1 MVSYPDPPDLQR
13 IKDSDLLSRFR
24 ENYFLRNIRSSAKL
38 YLSDNLTVAFLL
50 GFLFFV
56 FLAVFGQELAPYEPN
71 RTFLDG
77 GQIAKL
83 QPPSAEHPLGTT
95 AVGTDILSR
104 LMYGARPTLL
114 TGFAGGTVVITL
126 GLLVGV
132 SAGYYGG
139 TIDDV
144 LMRITDFVYS
154 VPLIPVALVFASYF
168 GVGTWMIV
176 FTVGFILWR
185 GNARIFRS
193 QVLQIK
199 EREHVRAAKVLGASD
214 WYILTRHVLPS
225 IGGMITLFYALGIGI
240 TILITASLAFL
251 GFADV
256 GTPTWGLML
265 RNAYDSGYMM
275 DAWWWTFSSGGA
287 ITLTVLC
294 IYMIGRGYERVRET
308 TVSASGD

>member
-1 MVSYPDPPDLQR
+1 MVSYPEPPGLQR
-13 IKDSDLLSRFR
+13 VKDSDLISRVR
-24 ENYFLRNIRSSAKL
+24 KNYFLRNLRSSAKL

-71 RTFLDG
+71 RTFLEG

-83 QPPSAEHPLGTT
+83 KPPSAEHPLGTT

-139 TIDDV
+139 TIDDI

-214 WYILTRHVLPS
+214 WYILTRHVLRP
-225 IGGMITLFYALGIGI
+225 TLVPLSTILVGDLLGVILSASYLVEVVFGIPGIGRLSLDAI
-240 TILITASLAFL
+240 RRQDTALVLGTTLVPVFVAVIGNLLQDLAY
-251 GFADV
+251 A
-256 GTPTWGLML
+256 
-265 RNAYDSGYMM
+265 
-275 DAWWWTFSSGGA
+275 
-287 ITLTVLC
+287 VLDPR
-294 IYMIGRGYERVRET
+294 IDY
-308 TVSASGD
+308 GDR

>member
-1 MVSYPDPPDLQR
+1 MASHPGGLDLDR
-13 IKDSDLLSRFR
+13 IKDSSLIDGLRKSYLLRK
-24 ENYFLRNIRSSAKL
+24 IRSSGKL
-38 YLSDNLTVAFLL
+38 YLSDNLTVVFLL
-50 GFLFFV
+50 GFLFV
-56 FLAVFGQELAPYEPN
+56 GFLALFGQALAPYDPN
-71 RTFLDG
+71 RTFMDG
-77 GQIAKL
+77 GQIASL
-83 QPPSAEHPLGTT
+83 QPPSVAHPLGTT

-104 LMYGARPTLL
+104 LMYGAQPTLL
-114 TGFAGGTVVITL
+114 TGFAGGTVVISL
-126 GLLVGV
+126 GLLIGV

-139 TIDDV
+139 KIDDV
-144 LMRITDFVYS
+144 LMRLTDFVYS

-199 EREHVRAAKVLGASD
+199 EREHVRAAKAVGASD
-214 WYILTRHVLPS
+214 WHIVTRHILPS
-225 IGGMITLFYALGIGI
+225 MGGMVVLFYALGIGI

-251 GFADV
+251 GFAEV
-256 GTPTWGLML
+256 GVPTWGLIL
-265 RNAYDSGYMM
+265 RNAYDSGHMVQ
-275 DAWWWTFSSGGA
+275 AWWWTFSSGGA

-294 IYMIGRGYERVRET
+294 IYMIGRGYERVHGT